1 MKRGNVRTLHR
12 KEQNTLF
19 NFQDFKK
26 HRYRFLYFIF
36 IFVLV
41 AFLLTAVVPIIWL
54 FVTSFK
60 TVSEINST
68 TYHFFPKEFH
78 ISKVID
84 VWQKANFGR
93 YFLNSIIVGLGAA
106 VCAVLFNGLMAY
118 GINIVKPKGHKVIH
132 IMIMISYMIPAVT
145 GIIPIFTWLSN
156 LGFTNGYLPYVA
168 LMLIFGANAFYYV
181 NFRNY
186 FLSIPKSLFEAA
198 KMDGCS
204 DFKIFFKVV
213 LPLSKPIIGVVSI
226 FALTASWSDFLLPY
240 LLLQD
245 SDLYTVMVEIFQIQ
259 STIGNGFTTD
269 EFLMLLI
276 ISIIPQLII
285 FFLFQKQITNS
296 TATSGIKE

>member
-1 MKRGNVRTLHR
+1 MKQKTRTLH

-36 IFVLV
+36 VFVLV
-41 AFLLTAVVPIIWL
+41 AFLLTAIIPILWL
-54 FVTSFK
+54 FITSFK
-60 TVSEINST
+60 TVDEINST
-68 TYHFFPKEFH
+68 VYHLFPAEFH
-78 ISKVID
+78 LSKVIE
-84 VWQKANFGR
+84 VWNKAHFGR
-93 YFLNSIIVGLGAA
+93 YFLNSIIVGIGAS

-118 GINIVKPKGHKVIH
+118 AINIIKPKGYRVVHIF
-132 IMIMISYMIPAVT
+132 IMIAYMIPAIT
-145 GIIPIFTWLSN
+145 GIIPIFTWLSA
-156 LGFTNGYLPYVA
+156 LGFTEGYLPYVA

-181 NFRNY
+181 NFKNY
-186 FLSIPKSLFEAA
+186 FESIPKSLFEAA

-245 SDLYTVMVEIFQIQ
+245 QELYTIMVEIFQIQ
-259 STIGNGFTTD
+259 TTIGNGFTND
-269 EFLMLLI
+269 EFLMLLVL
-276 ISIIPQLII
+276 SIIPQLIM

>member
-1 MKRGNVRTLHR
+1 MKKKQVRTLHK

-26 HRYRFLYFIF
+26 HRYRFLYFVF
-36 IFVLV
+36 VFVLV
-41 AFLLTAVVPIIWL
+41 AFLLTAIVPILWL
-54 FVTSFK
+54 LVTSFK
-60 TVSEINST
+60 TVNEINST

-78 ISKVID
+78 ISKLFE

-118 GINIVKPKGHKVIH
+118 GINIVKPKGYKIIH
-132 IMIMISYMIPAVT
+132 SMIMVSYMIPAIT
-145 GIIPIFTWLSN
+145 GIIPIFTWLSA

-245 SDLYTVMVEIFQIQ
+245 PDLYTIMVQIFNIQ
-259 STIGNGFTTD
+259 TTIGNGFTAD
-269 EFLMLLI
+269 EFLMLLVL
-276 ISIIPQLII
+276 SIIPQLII

>member
-1 MKRGNVRTLHR
+1 MKQKTRALHQ
-12 KEQNTLF
+12 EQNTLF

-26 HRYRFLYFIF
+26 HRYRFLYFVFVF
-36 IFVLV
+36 ILI
-41 AFLLTAVVPIIWL
+41 AFLLTAIIPILWL
-54 FVTSFK
+54 FITSFK
-60 TVSEINST
+60 TVDEINST
-68 TYHFFPKEFH
+68 TYHLFPAEFH
-78 ISKVID
+78 ISKVAE
-84 VWQKANFGR
+84 VWSKAHFGR
-93 YFLNSIIVGLGAA
+93 YFLNSIIVGIGAS

-118 GINIVKPKGHKVIH
+118 AVNIIKPKGYKVVH
-132 IMIMISYMIPAVT
+132 ILVMIAYMIPAIT
-145 GIIPIFTWLSN
+145 GIIPIFTWLSAI
-156 LGFTNGYLPYVA
+156 GFTEGYLPYLA

-181 NFRNY
+181 NFKNY
-186 FLSIPKSLFEAA
+186 FESIPKSLFEAA

-245 SDLYTVMVEIFQIQ
+245 QELYTIMVEIFQIQ
-259 STIGNGFTTD
+259 TTIGNGFTND
-269 EFLMLLI
+269 EFLMLLVL
-276 ISIIPQLII
+276 SIIPQLIM